1 MKNLKYKTFKIFVF
15 KLNFYLQHISKL
27 NFTLSKKL
35 NWIIQCLT
43 FIDVRQVLTLPQLL
57 KTQSVKNVL
66 ANSRS
71 CNIGFFRDR
80 FLFSLFLIF
89 INFSLDAK
97 EVELKIQDV
106 TLYESSAG
114 ILRSGKID
122 LEPGMNEFIIRNLPI
137 TLQDESLVASVEALG
152 ASVVGSST
160 WIETGSI
167 IHNEEALELQKKIR
181 LLEKEIEVYES
192 NNSNF
197 KNLKKILVDTRL
209 KLTEMISKNLF
220 YKKNEADFKKWFQTF
235 SGNRQA
241 IQTLLSSDQEVIRA
255 IKDLK
260 KKLSELQDKMNV
272 ILSLSEKS
280 SRITK
285 ILVSFTG
292 TEKKEGRLNLTYQ
305 SGKVSWKPFYS
316 VSMDGKERIE
326 FEYLAEI
333 NQESGEDWKNINL
346 LLSTSSPD
354 VSGRRPRLSSQRLY
368 DQKKPTNK
376 DGIVA
381 VQSQNLAEE
390 SNVAPE
396 VESREAEMTGRSEE
410 SGSGF
415 LFRYSK
421 PVTLFSRKESKK
433 ISLASFVTE
442 AAFTTLYVPSLKR
455 YPLIKGI
462 FKNVSGFPILPGEV
476 VVFRQAGMV
485 GASNFGYISPG
496 EKAEISFGSENEIR
510 AIYRKESNQTKEG
523 ILSGTKIIEKSIRV
537 ELENF
542 GKESRK
548 ISFQEAIPV
557 SGVESVKVFI
567 DSNTTPGHSELRKD
581 SGILEWK
588 LDLKPNQKQ
597 EIKLKYKV
605 SFPAEFDLNL

>member
-1 MKNLKYKTFKIFVF
+1 MKDLIYKIPFFKF
-15 KLNFYLQHISKL
+15 NFYLRYVPKL
-27 NFTLSKKL
+27 IFILSKTL
-35 NWIIQCLT
+35 ICIIQFLV
-43 FIDVRQVLTLPQLL
+43 FIDVRWILPLLQLL
-57 KTQSVKNVL
+57 KTISMKSVL
-66 ANSRS
+66 GGLRS
-71 CNIGFFRDR
+71 LNIKIFRNK
-80 FLFSLFLIF
+80 FLFFLFLIF
-89 INFSLDAK
+89 INLSLDAK

-122 LEPGMNEFIIRNLPI
+122 LEPGMNEFIIKNLPI
-137 TLQDESLVASVEALG
+137 ALQDESLVASVEVPG
-152 ASVVGSST
+152 GSVVGSST

-167 IHNEEALELQKKIR
+167 IHNEEVLELQKKIHV
-181 LLEKEIEVYES
+181 LEKEIEVYES
-192 NNSNF
+192 NDSNL
-197 KNLKKILVDTRL
+197 KNLKKILVDIRL

-220 YKKNEADFKKWFQTF
+220 YKKNEADSKKWFQTF
-235 SGNRQA
+235 SGNRQS
-241 IQTLLSSDQEVIRA
+241 IQTLLSSNQEVSRT

-280 SRITK
+280 SRMTK
-285 ILVSFTG
+285 ILISFTG

-316 VSMDGKERIE
+316 VSMDGKEKVE
-326 FEYLAEI
+326 FEYFAEI

-368 DQKKPTNK
+368 DQKRQTNK

-381 VQSQNLAEE
+381 VQGQNLAEE

-396 VESREAEMTGRSEE
+396 VESPEAEMTGLSEE

-421 PVTLFSRKESKK
+421 PVTLLSRKESKK
-433 ISLASFVTE
+433 ISLASFVAE
-442 AAFTTLYVPSLKR
+442 ATFTTLYVPSLKR

-476 VVFRQAGMV
+476 AVFRQAGMV
-485 GASNFGYISPG
+485 GTSNFGYVSPG

-542 GKESRK
+542 GKESRT
-548 ISFQEAIPV
+548 ISFQESIPV
-557 SGVESVKVFI
+557 SGVENVKVLI
-567 DSNTTPGHSELRKD
+567 DSNTTPGYSEIRKD

-588 LDLKPNQKQ
+588 LNLKPNQKQ

-605 SFPAEFDLNL
+605 SFPADFDLIL

>member
-1 MKNLKYKTFKIFVF
+1 MKDLIYKIPFFKF
-15 KLNFYLQHISKL
+15 NFYLRYVPKL
-27 NFTLSKKL
+27 IFILSKTL
-35 NWIIQCLT
+35 ICIIQFLV
-43 FIDVRQVLTLPQLL
+43 FIDVRWILPLLQLL
-57 KTQSVKNVL
+57 KTISMKSVL
-66 ANSRS
+66 GSSRS
-71 CNIGFFRDR
+71 LNIKIFRNK
-80 FLFSLFLIF
+80 FLFFLFLIF
-89 INFSLDAK
+89 INLSLDAK

-122 LEPGMNEFIIRNLPI
+122 LEPGMNEFIIKNLPI
-137 TLQDESLVASVEALG
+137 ALQDESLVASVEVPG
-152 ASVVGSST
+152 GSVVGSST

-167 IHNEEALELQKKIR
+167 IHNEEVLELQKKIHV
-181 LLEKEIEVYES
+181 LEKEIEVYES
-192 NNSNF
+192 NDSNL
-197 KNLKKILVDTRL
+197 KNLKKILVDIRL

-220 YKKNEADFKKWFQTF
+220 YKKNEADSKKWFQTF
-235 SGNRQA
+235 SGNRQS
-241 IQTLLSSDQEVIRA
+241 IQTLLSSNQEVSRT

-280 SRITK
+280 SRMTK
-285 ILVSFTG
+285 ILISFTG

-316 VSMDGKERIE
+316 VSMDGKEKVE
-326 FEYLAEI
+326 FEYFAEI

-368 DQKKPTNK
+368 DQKRQTNK

-381 VQSQNLAEE
+381 VQGQNLAEE

-396 VESREAEMTGRSEE
+396 VESPEAEMTGLSEE

-421 PVTLFSRKESKK
+421 PVTLLSRKESKK
-433 ISLASFVTE
+433 ISLASFVAE
-442 AAFTTLYVPSLKR
+442 ATFTTLYVPSLKR

-476 VVFRQAGMV
+476 AVFRQAGMV
-485 GASNFGYISPG
+485 GTSNFGYVSPG

-542 GKESRK
+542 GKESRT
-548 ISFQEAIPV
+548 ISFQESIPV
-557 SGVESVKVFI
+557 SGVENVKVLI
-567 DSNTTPGHSELRKD
+567 DSNTTPGYSEIRKD

-588 LDLKPNQKQ
+588 LNLKPNQKQ

-605 SFPAEFDLNL
+605 SFPADFDLIL

>member
-1 MKNLKYKTFKIFVF
+1 M
-15 KLNFYLQHISKL
+15 
-27 NFTLSKKL
+27 
-35 NWIIQCLT
+35 
-43 FIDVRQVLTLPQLL
+43 
-57 KTQSVKNVL
+57 
-66 ANSRS
+66 
-71 CNIGFFRDR
+71 
-80 FLFSLFLIF
+80 
-89 INFSLDAK
+89 
-97 EVELKIQDV
+97 
-106 TLYESSAG
+106 
-114 ILRSGKID
+114 
-122 LEPGMNEFIIRNLPI
+122 
-137 TLQDESLVASVEALG
+137 
-152 ASVVGSST
+152 
-160 WIETGSI
+160 
-167 IHNEEALELQKKIR
+167 
-181 LLEKEIEVYES
+181 EKEIEVYES
-192 NNSNF
+192 NDSNL
-197 KNLKKILVDTRL
+197 KNLKKILIDTRL

-220 YKKNEADFKKWFQTF
+220 YKKNESDSKKWFQTF

-241 IQTLLSSDQEVIRA
+241 IQTLLSSNQEVSRT

-272 ILSLSEKS
+272 VLSLSEKS

-292 TEKKEGRLNLTYQ
+292 TEKKEGKLNLTYQ

-316 VSMDGKERIE
+316 VSMDGKEKIE

-354 VSGRRPRLSSQRLY
+354 VSGRRLRLSSQRLY
-368 DQKKPTNK
+368 DQKKQTNK

-381 VQSQNLAEE
+381 VQSQNLTEE
-390 SNVAPE
+390 LNVAPE
-396 VESREAEMTGRSEE
+396 VESPEAEMTGRSEE

-421 PVTLFSRKESKK
+421 PVTLLSRKESKK
-433 ISLASFVTE
+433 ISLASFMTE
-442 AAFTTLYVPSLKR
+442 ATFTTLYVPSLKR

-485 GASNFGYISPG
+485 GTSNFGYVSPG

-523 ILSGTKIIEKSIRV
+523 ILSGTKVIEKSIRV

-542 GKESRK
+542 GKESRM
-548 ISFQEAIPV
+548 ISFQESIPV

-567 DSNTTPGHSELRKD
+567 DSNTTSGHSEIRKD
-581 SGILEWK
+581 SGILEWR

>member
-1 MKNLKYKTFKIFVF
+1 MKDLIYKIPFFKF
-15 KLNFYLQHISKL
+15 NFYLRYVPKL
-27 NFTLSKKL
+27 IFILSKTL
-35 NWIIQCLT
+35 ICIIQFLV
-43 FIDVRQVLTLPQLL
+43 FIDVRWILPLLQLL
-57 KTQSVKNVL
+57 KTISMKSVL
-66 ANSRS
+66 GSLRS
-71 CNIGFFRDR
+71 LNIKIFRNK
-80 FLFSLFLIF
+80 FLFFLFLIF
-89 INFSLDAK
+89 INLSLDAK

-122 LEPGMNEFIIRNLPI
+122 LEPGMNEFIIKNLPI
-137 TLQDESLVASVEALG
+137 ALQDESLVASVEVPG
-152 ASVVGSST
+152 GSVVGSST

-167 IHNEEALELQKKIR
+167 IHNEEVLELQKKIHV
-181 LLEKEIEVYES
+181 LEKEIEVYES
-192 NNSNF
+192 NDSNL
-197 KNLKKILVDTRL
+197 KNLKKILVDIRL

-220 YKKNEADFKKWFQTF
+220 YKKNEADSKKWFQTF
-235 SGNRQA
+235 SGNRQS
-241 IQTLLSSDQEVIRA
+241 IQTLLSSNQEVSRT

-280 SRITK
+280 SRMTK
-285 ILVSFTG
+285 ILISFTG

-316 VSMDGKERIE
+316 VSMDGKEKVE
-326 FEYLAEI
+326 FEYFAEI

-368 DQKKPTNK
+368 DQKRQTNK

-381 VQSQNLAEE
+381 VQGQNLAEE

-396 VESREAEMTGRSEE
+396 VESPEAEMTGLSEE

-421 PVTLFSRKESKK
+421 PVTLLSRKESKK
-433 ISLASFVTE
+433 ISLASFVAE
-442 AAFTTLYVPSLKR
+442 ATFTTLYVPSLKR

-476 VVFRQAGMV
+476 AVFRQAGMV
-485 GASNFGYISPG
+485 GTSNFGYVSPG

-542 GKESRK
+542 GKESRT
-548 ISFQEAIPV
+548 ISFQESIPV
-557 SGVESVKVFI
+557 SGVENVKVLI
-567 DSNTTPGHSELRKD
+567 DSNTTPGYSEIRKD

-588 LDLKPNQKQ
+588 LNLKPNQKQ

-605 SFPAEFDLNL
+605 SFPADFDLIL

>member
-1 MKNLKYKTFKIFVF
+1 MKNLIYKIFKVPIF
-15 KLNFYLQHISKL
+15 KFNFYLRSVSK
-27 NFTLSKKL
+27 FS
-35 NWIIQCLT
+35 
-43 FIDVRQVLTLPQLL
+43 FILL
-57 KTQSVKNVL
+57 KRNL
-66 ANSRS
+66 
-71 CNIGFFRDR
+71 NIEFFRNGL
-80 FLFSLFLIF
+80 LFSLFFTF
-89 INFSLDAK
+89 INLSLDAK

-122 LEPGMNEFIIRNLPI
+122 LDPGMNEFIIRNLPI
-137 TLQDESLVASVEALG
+137 ALQDESLVASVEVPG
-152 ASVVGSST
+152 GSVVGSST

-181 LLEKEIEVYES
+181 VLEKEIEVYES
-192 NNSNF
+192 NDSNL
-197 KNLKKILVDTRL
+197 KNLKKILIDIRL

-220 YKKNEADFKKWFQTF
+220 YKKNEADSKKWFQTF
-235 SGNRQA
+235 SGNRQT
-241 IQTLLSSDQEVIRA
+241 IQTLLSSNQEVSRT

-280 SRITK
+280 SRMTK

-316 VSMDGKERIE
+316 VSMDGKEKVE
-326 FEYLAEI
+326 FEYFAEI

-368 DQKKPTNK
+368 DQKKQTNK

-381 VQSQNLAEE
+381 IQGQNLAEE

-396 VESREAEMTGRSEE
+396 VESPEAEMTGLSEE

-421 PVTLFSRKESKK
+421 PVTLLSRKESKK
-433 ISLASFVTE
+433 ISLASFVAE
-442 AAFTTLYVPSLKR
+442 ATFTTLYVPSLKR

-476 VVFRQAGMV
+476 AVFRQAGMV
-485 GASNFGYISPG
+485 GTSNFGYVSPG

-542 GKESRK
+542 GKESRT
-548 ISFQEAIPV
+548 ISFQESIPV
-557 SGVESVKVFI
+557 SGVENVKVLI
-567 DSNTTPGHSELRKD
+567 DSNTTPGYSEIRKD

-597 EIKLKYKV
+597 EIKLKYRV
-605 SFPAEFDLNL
+605 SFPADFDLIL

>member
-1 MKNLKYKTFKIFVF
+1 MKNLIYKIFKVPIF
-15 KLNFYLQHISKL
+15 KFNFYLRSVSK
-27 NFTLSKKL
+27 FS
-35 NWIIQCLT
+35 
-43 FIDVRQVLTLPQLL
+43 FILL
-57 KTQSVKNVL
+57 KRNL
-66 ANSRS
+66 
-71 CNIGFFRDR
+71 NIEFFRNGL
-80 FLFSLFLIF
+80 LFSLFFTF
-89 INFSLDAK
+89 INLSLDAK

-122 LEPGMNEFIIRNLPI
+122 LDPGMNEFIIRNLPI
-137 TLQDESLVASVEALG
+137 ALQDESLVASVEVPG
-152 ASVVGSST
+152 GSVVGSST

-181 LLEKEIEVYES
+181 VLEKEIEVYES
-192 NNSNF
+192 NDSNL
-197 KNLKKILVDTRL
+197 KNLKKILIDIRL

-220 YKKNEADFKKWFQTF
+220 YKKNEADSKKWFQTF
-235 SGNRQA
+235 SGNRQT
-241 IQTLLSSDQEVIRA
+241 IQTLLSSNQEVSRT

-280 SRITK
+280 SRMTK

-316 VSMDGKERIE
+316 VSMDGKEKVE
-326 FEYLAEI
+326 FEYFAEI

-368 DQKKPTNK
+368 DQKKQTNK

-381 VQSQNLAEE
+381 IQGQNLAEE

-396 VESREAEMTGRSEE
+396 VESPEAEMTGRSEE

-421 PVTLFSRKESKK
+421 PVTLLSRKESKK

-476 VVFRQAGMV
+476 AVFRQAGMV
-485 GASNFGYISPG
+485 GTSNFGYVSPG

-542 GKESRK
+542 GKESRT
-548 ISFQEAIPV
+548 ISFQESIPV
-557 SGVESVKVFI
+557 SGVENVKVLI
-567 DSNTTPGHSELRKD
+567 DSNTTPGHSEIKKD

-597 EIKLKYKV
+597 EIKLKYRV
-605 SFPAEFDLNL
+605 SFPADFDLIL

>member
-1 MKNLKYKTFKIFVF
+1 MKDLIYKIPFFKF
-15 KLNFYLQHISKL
+15 NFYLRYVPKL
-27 NFTLSKKL
+27 IFILSKTL
-35 NWIIQCLT
+35 ICIIQFLV
-43 FIDVRQVLTLPQLL
+43 FIDVRWILPLLQLL
-57 KTQSVKNVL
+57 KTISMKSVL
-66 ANSRS
+66 GSSRS
-71 CNIGFFRDR
+71 LNIKIFRNK
-80 FLFSLFLIF
+80 FLFFLFLIF
-89 INFSLDAK
+89 INLSLDAK

-122 LEPGMNEFIIRNLPI
+122 LEPGMNEFIIKNLPI
-137 TLQDESLVASVEALG
+137 ALQDESLVASVEVPG
-152 ASVVGSST
+152 GSVVGSST

-167 IHNEEALELQKKIR
+167 IHNEEVLELQKKIHV
-181 LLEKEIEVYES
+181 LEKEIEVYES
-192 NNSNF
+192 NDSNL
-197 KNLKKILVDTRL
+197 KNLKKILVDIRL

-220 YKKNEADFKKWFQTF
+220 YKKNEADSKKWFQTF
-235 SGNRQA
+235 SGNRQS
-241 IQTLLSSDQEVIRA
+241 IQTLLSSNQEVSRT

-280 SRITK
+280 SRMTK

-316 VSMDGKERIE
+316 VSMDGKEKVE
-326 FEYLAEI
+326 FEYFAEI

-368 DQKKPTNK
+368 DQKRQTNK

-381 VQSQNLAEE
+381 VQGQNLAEE

-396 VESREAEMTGRSEE
+396 VESPEAEMTGLSEE

-421 PVTLFSRKESKK
+421 PVTLLSRKESKK
-433 ISLASFVTE
+433 ISLASFVAE
-442 AAFTTLYVPSLKR
+442 ATFTTLYVPSLKR

-476 VVFRQAGMV
+476 AVFRQAGMV
-485 GASNFGYISPG
+485 GTSNFGYVSPG

-542 GKESRK
+542 GKESRT
-548 ISFQEAIPV
+548 ISFQESIPV
-557 SGVESVKVFI
+557 SGVENVKVLI
-567 DSNTTPGHSELRKD
+567 DSNTTPGYSEIRKD

-588 LDLKPNQKQ
+588 LNLKPNQKQ

-605 SFPAEFDLNL
+605 SFPADFDLIL

>member
-1 MKNLKYKTFKIFVF
+1 MKNLKYKTFEIFVF

-122 LEPGMNEFIIRNLPI
+122 LEPGMNEFVIRNLPI

-197 KNLKKILVDTRL
+197 KNLKKILVETRL

-292 TEKKEGRLNLTYQ
+292 TEKRKEGSILRISPERFLGNHSIRLVWMEKKGLNL
-305 SGKVSWKPFYS
+305 
-316 VSMDGKERIE
+316 
-326 FEYLAEI
+326 
-333 NQESGEDWKNINL
+333 N
-346 LLSTSSPD
+346 
-354 VSGRRPRLSSQRLY
+354 
-368 DQKKPTNK
+368 
-376 DGIVA
+376 
-381 VQSQNLAEE
+381 
-390 SNVAPE
+390 
-396 VESREAEMTGRSEE
+396 
-410 SGSGF
+410 
-415 LFRYSK
+415 
-421 PVTLFSRKESKK
+421 
-433 ISLASFVTE
+433 ISL
-442 AAFTTLYVPSLKR
+442 
-455 YPLIKGI
+455 
-462 FKNVSGFPILPGEV
+462 
-476 VVFRQAGMV
+476 
-485 GASNFGYISPG
+485 
-496 EKAEISFGSENEIR
+496 
-510 AIYRKESNQTKEG
+510 
-523 ILSGTKIIEKSIRV
+523 KSIRKA
-537 ELENF
+537 ERIGRILTF
-542 GKESRK
+542 YYLL
-548 ISFQEAIPV
+548 PV
-557 SGVESVKVFI
+557 Q
-567 DSNTTPGHSELRKD
+567 T
-581 SGILEWK
+581 
-588 LDLKPNQKQ
+588 
-597 EIKLKYKV
+597 
-605 SFPAEFDLNL
+605 

>member
-1 MKNLKYKTFKIFVF
+1 MKNLIYKIFKVPIF
-15 KLNFYLQHISKL
+15 KFNFYLRSVSK
-27 NFTLSKKL
+27 FS
-35 NWIIQCLT
+35 
-43 FIDVRQVLTLPQLL
+43 FILL
-57 KTQSVKNVL
+57 KRNL
-66 ANSRS
+66 
-71 CNIGFFRDR
+71 NIEFFRNGL
-80 FLFSLFLIF
+80 LFSLFFIF
-89 INFSLDAK
+89 INLSLDAK

-122 LEPGMNEFIIRNLPI
+122 LDPGMNEFIIRNLPI
-137 TLQDESLVASVEALG
+137 ALQDESLVASVEVPG
-152 ASVVGSST
+152 GSVVGSST

-181 LLEKEIEVYES
+181 VLEKEIEVYES
-192 NNSNF
+192 NDSNL
-197 KNLKKILVDTRL
+197 KNLKKILIDIRL

-220 YKKNEADFKKWFQTF
+220 YKKNEADSKKWFQTF
-235 SGNRQA
+235 SGNRQT
-241 IQTLLSSDQEVIRA
+241 IQILLSSNQEVSRT

-260 KKLSELQDKMNV
+260 KKLSELQGKMNV

-280 SRITK
+280 SRMTK

-316 VSMDGKERIE
+316 VSMDGKEKVE
-326 FEYLAEI
+326 FEYFAEI

-368 DQKKPTNK
+368 DQKKQTNK

-381 VQSQNLAEE
+381 IQGQNLAEE

-396 VESREAEMTGRSEE
+396 VESPEAEMTGRSEE

-421 PVTLFSRKESKK
+421 PVTLLSRKESKK

-476 VVFRQAGMV
+476 AVFRQAGMV
-485 GASNFGYISPG
+485 GTSNFGYVSPG

-542 GKESRK
+542 GKESRT
-548 ISFQEAIPV
+548 ISFQESIPV
-557 SGVESVKVFI
+557 SGVENVKVLI
-567 DSNTTPGHSELRKD
+567 DSNTTPGHSEIKKD

-597 EIKLKYKV
+597 EIKLKYRV
-605 SFPAEFDLNL
+605 SFPADFDLIL